1 MKKSLVAIGVTLA
14 CIGGLFVPAKEVL
27 AEHKEQK
34 RKQKSQS

>member
-27 AEHKEQK
+27 AEHKK
-34 RKQKSQS
+34 NKKSQS